1 MLINPDFELLR
12 AVHQEILF
20 HPLAPRILAIMPRN
34 QKGQLERLLLIQ
46 PGIAVG
52 RVIGVQILIVQ
63 ALAAARA
70 LGDRVA
76 RELEVHAAQEG
87 AVLLV
92 DLERGGELREDV
104 VEGARFDACGG
115 AAGVSGGRRLVCWF
129 ASLRCKEGRG
139 GGDGLCLPVHRIAL
153 PHDDVAA
160 ALDGFD
166 VAAQHRLDLVGSVA
180 RDQRDLADVLAR
192 IDDVEELD

>member
-1 MLINPDFELLR
+1 MLIIPTSELAR
-12 AVHQEILF
+12 AIHQETLSRPYLI
-20 HPLAPRILAIMPRN
+20 PCILAIMPRN
-34 QKGQLERLLLIQ
+34 QKRQLERLLLIQ

-104 VEGARFDACGG
+104 VEGARLDACGG
-115 AAGVSGGRRLVCWF
+115 AAGVSGGRRSVC
-129 ASLRCKEGRG
+129 
-139 GGDGLCLPVHRIAL
+139 
-153 PHDDVAA
+153 
-160 ALDGFD
+160 
-166 VAAQHRLDLVGSVA
+166 
-180 RDQRDLADVLAR
+180 
-192 IDDVEELD
+192 